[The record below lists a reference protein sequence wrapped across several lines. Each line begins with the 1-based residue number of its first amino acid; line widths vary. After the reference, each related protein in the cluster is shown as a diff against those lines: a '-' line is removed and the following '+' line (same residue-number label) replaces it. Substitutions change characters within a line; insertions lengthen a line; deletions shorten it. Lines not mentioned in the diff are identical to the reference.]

1 MKIQEAYHDTLEA
14 MNYIQTQLDAVNID
28 GNESYVRKD
37 GRKIGPEDV
46 MALRKVGRDANQTFR
61 LVNEGLALV
70 RIVKSA
76 Q

>member
-1 MKIQEAYHDTLEA
+1 MKIQNHFHDTLEA
-14 MNYIQTQLDAVNID
+14 MSYVQTHLDAVDID

-46 MALRKVGRDANQTFR
+46 MALRKVGRDDNPVFR
-61 LVNEGLALV
+61 LVDEGAAVV

-76 Q
+76 